1 MQTARP
7 RVPIWLVILYILAL
21 ATILAWP
28 FIAFMS
34 VFAFDAPGSSQDPA
48 VWTGVITVLAY
59 PLLPLIGV
67 LGSFLAYRSG
77 RKILSYIL
85 AGLGALPLVAL
96 ILIFIAI
103 IVGNAAFLLGAKF

>member
-1 MQTARP
+1 MQVTRP
-7 RVPIWLVILYILAL
+7 RLPIWLVILYILAL

-34 VFAFDAPGSSQDPA
+34 AFAFDAPGSSQDSA

-77 RKILSYIL
+77 RKTLSYIL
-85 AGLGALPLVAL
+85 AAVGALPLVAL
-96 ILIFIAI
+96 ILILIAI
-103 IVGNAAFLLGAKF
+103 IVGNAAF